1 MQITKKDFNIA
12 LAFFFLMGFYAGC
25 MFFNTLYKRYSIDGL
40 KLIKTED
47 WINND
52 FLIESVIL
60 SLKDG
65 NADILQ
71 LKKNN

>member
-1 MQITKKDFNIA
+1 LFND
-12 LAFFFLMGFYAGC
+12 
-25 MFFNTLYKRYSIDGL
+25 KRYSIEGL

-65 NADILQ
+65 NTDILQ